1 MLSGNFDNTTE
12 PSPCVCYIATLAE
25 DAFTAGA
32 GIVDTVPVVAAWLAA
47 FGLS

>member
-1 MLSGNFDNTTE
+1 MKLALSALL
-12 PSPCVCYIATLAE
+12 IATLAE